1 MEIKTY
7 KVKEY
12 NSTKKTVVIINDEPV
27 CIIKGKKTLAT
38 ILAYAQGYQVEIKD
52 GKIKKAI
59 DKAIEEENKVI
70 DRCVC

>member
-38 ILAYAQGYQVEIKD
+38 ILAYAQGY
-52 GKIKKAI
+52 
-59 DKAIEEENKVI
+59 
-70 DRCVC
+70 